1 MKILHVINSLETGGA
16 EKLLV
21 DTLPLYA
28 ARGLNVDLLLLNGV
42 RHPFL
47 EELAQKN
54 CCQIFSLGTSSLYH
68 PKYIF
73 KIIPFL
79 RKYDLLHVH
88 LFPAH
93 YYVVLAKLFSGSKVK
108 LILTEHN
115 GSNRRLDNPWFR
127 KLDKHIYKLFSKV
140 ICISP
145 EIKNIMVRH
154 SGLAAERFEV
164 IENGV
169 NVSQISNAER
179 YDRENIHESL
189 TNTDKVLI
197 QIAAFREQK
206 DQQTLIRSLKNLP
219 QNYKLLLVGEGELKE
234 KCMQLVVE
242 LGLEQRAFFLGV
254 RMDIPQ
260 LLKSADIVVLSSRYE
275 GLSLSSIEGMASGR
289 SFIASAVPGLTELVK
304 GAGILFPLG
313 DDKKLAA
320 EILHLCEDEVHYD
333 KIVEQCLSRAQQYD
347 ISTMVAKHIS
357 LYEELTR
364 E

>member
-1 MKILHVINSLETGGA
+1 MKILHIINSLETGGA

-21 DTLPLYA
+21 DTLSLYA
-28 ARGLNVDLLLLNGV
+28 ARGLKVDLLLLNGV

-54 CCQIFSLGTSSLYH
+54 CCRIFSLGTSSLYH

-79 RKYDLLHVH
+79 RKYDLAHIH
-88 LFPAH
+88 LFPAN
-93 YYVVLAKLFSGSKVK
+93 YYAVLAKIFSGSKIK
-108 LILTEHN
+108 LIFTEHN
-115 GSNRRLDNPWFR
+115 SSNRRMASPFFR
-127 KLDKHIYKLFSKV
+127 KLDSYFYNIYSKV
-140 ICISP
+140 VAISDGVKMALSAH
-145 EIKNIMVRH
+145 IKDASKIV
-154 SGLAAERFEV
+154 V

-169 NVSQISNAER
+169 NLARVYKAPLSADIK
-179 YDRENIHESL
+179 L
-189 TNTDKVLI
+189 LFPLVNTKLLLQVGG
-197 QIAAFREQK
+197 FRLEK
-206 DQQTLIRSLKNLP
+206 DQDTTIRSLLHLP
-219 QNYKLLLVGEGELKE
+219 DTYHLLLVGDGARKKELSA
-234 KCMQLVVE
+234 LVSRLSLHCRVH
-242 LGLEQRAFFLGV
+242 FLGKRTDV
-254 RMDIPQ
+254 FSI
-260 LLKSADIVVLSSRYE
+260 LKSVDCVVVSSHWE
-275 GLSLSSIEGMASGR
+275 GFGLAAVEGMAAGKPVV
-289 SFIASAVPGLTELVK
+289 ASNVTGVSDVLK

-320 EILHLCEDEVHYD
+320 EIIHLCEDKAHYD